1 MKMGKL
7 GHGRLQSF
15 KSELNF
21 NLRSWKQG
29 SIDDEETQAYYIERR
44 MRWSEEKSLMGLKG
58 RKAADS
64 RVINKHGS
72 SQVQR
77 KIQGCW

>member
-29 SIDDEETQAYYIERR
+29 SIDDEETQAYYIERGLHN
-44 MRWSEEKSLMGLKG
+44 SEEKEFF
-58 RKAADS
+58 
-64 RVINKHGS
+64 
-72 SQVQR
+72 
-77 KIQGCW
+77 